1 MNVIGHAAHMR
12 QAEKSERGKSFGC
25 SARCSMEIVMKK
37 RKTGLWA
44 AAITAGIAA
53 VVSLIVLFSGTEKK
67 PEQYYQF
74 SATEAVSMT
83 VRSGLTGKGYTFS
96 RTASGRELEAVMQYV
111 AQGSFRRTGKA
122 EGGTFRYE
130 LKFYNALGEEVDA
143 FTIISETEL
152 VHEGY
157 RYDGDGEP
165 CGQLL
170 TYLDKLFG
178 AK

>member
-1 MNVIGHAAHMR
+1 
-12 QAEKSERGKSFGC
+12 
-25 SARCSMEIVMKK
+25 MKK

-122 EGGTFRYE
+122 EGGAFRYE